1 MKNSNNSIHSLRVY
15 KWHNSWVFDDL
26 SRGLIKEP
34 FVEGADHIFEFVIQH
49 AGPRFGVSP
58 EARFEQGAYVDTLFS
73 ATPFSEHAICI
84 EKDPGQTHDHPGFD
98 FGTDYTV
105 KACKYDPSL
114 VGWALW
120 LCPALFKYYPFPG
133 PNKIYMKA
141 AGIGT
146 GHTPELPQSLAE
158 QSHLMINQELM
169 QDGLEALKQF
179 VHIMDSASKLE
190 IDSPLPAEKTWKS
203 LRDLYSKGSQNELWD
218 FLSTAQ

>member
-49 AGPRFGVSP
+49 AGPHFGVSP

-73 ATPFSEHAICI
+73 ASAFPNHDICI
-84 EKDPGQTHDHPGFD
+84 EKVSNQGQEERD
-98 FGTDYTV
+98 FEDGTDYAV
-105 KACKYDPSL
+105 KHCTYDSSL

-133 PNKIYMKA
+133 PDKIYMKA

-146 GHTPELPQSLAE
+146 GYTPELPDSLLE
-158 QSHLMINQELM
+158 QSRMMNNQEPM
-169 QDGLEALKQF
+169 QAGVEVLTQF
-179 VHIMDSASKLE
+179 VRIMDGARNGEVFSSM
-190 IDSPLPAEKTWKS
+190 PTEKTWKS
-203 LRDLYSKGSQNELWD
+203 LCELYRKGSQNELWNVLKA
-218 FLSTAQ
+218 FR